1 MNTSELSS
9 RVKKSLMELFAERGL
24 VDVKMERFE
33 DVLEND
39 AWRLVLTLAGNDRYW
54 ERDNVNVLR
63 EGARNAFEEIL
74 SGTDSW
80 LPGMNVVE
88 LAEKADDHQDE
99 ALEVAPEPG
108 EGLVADS
115 MQGETRWGSPR

>member
-1 MNTSELSS
+1 
-9 RVKKSLMELFAERGL
+9 MESFAGMGL
-24 VDVKMERFE
+24 VDVDMERFE

-54 ERDNVNVLR
+54 ERDNVNILR

-74 SGTDSW
+74 SETGSW

-88 LAEKADDHQDE
+88 LAEKNDDHQDE
-99 ALEVAPEPG
+99 ALEDAPEPG

-115 MQGETRWGSPR
+115 MQGETRWGGPR